1 MPLQKLELEISVV
14 ICAYTDER
22 WNELLASVESVQK
35 QTLPPLEIIVVID
48 HNDALYQRA
57 CKTLK
62 NSMVI
67 ENQEA
72 RGLSGARNSALAL
85 AKGSVIAFIDEDAT
99 ASPDWLETLTANYQ
113 DKTVLG
119 VGGQIKPAWQIGRPA
134 WFPEEFDWV
143 VGCTYRGLPEQTAPV
158 RNLIGC
164 NMSFRRE
171 VFSSVGGFRNGIG
184 RIGTLPVGCEE
195 TELCIRARKFWP
207 ERNFMYDSKAV
218 VLHRVPQKRS
228 KFEYFLSRCYSEG
241 LSKALISRFTGARS
255 GLNSE
260 WKHILKVLPL
270 GVLKGFQDA
279 ILQGDGSG
287 FGRAGAIISG
297 LFFTIVGFLIGRVR
311 EHLKARKQPQGSEPV
326 QSGSPMIIR

>member
-1 MPLQKLELEISVV
+1 MPLQTLEFEISVV

-57 CKTLK
+57 RKTLK
-62 NSMVI
+62 NIMVI
-67 ENQEA
+67 ENQQA
-72 RGLSGARNSALAL
+72 QGLSGARNSALAL

-99 ASPDWLETLTANYQ
+99 ASPNWLEILNANFQ

-119 VGGQIKPAWQIGRPA
+119 VGGQVKPIWQIGRPA

-171 VFSSVGGFRNGIG
+171 VFNSVGGFRNGIG

-195 TELCIRARKFWP
+195 TELCIRAQKFWP
-207 ERNFMYDSKAV
+207 ERNFIYDSKAV

-228 KFEYFLSRCYSEG
+228 NFKYFLSRCYSEG
-241 LSKALISRFTGARS
+241 LSKALVSRFTGARS

-260 WKHILKVLPL
+260 WKHVLRVLPL
-270 GVLKGFQDA
+270 GVLKGFQDG

-287 FGRAGAIISG
+287 LGRAGAIISG
-297 LFFTIVGFLIGRVR
+297 LFFTIVGFLIGLVR
-311 EHLKARKQPQGSEPV
+311 EHLKVYKPPKGIGTIE
-326 QSGSPMIIR
+326 SGAPIINQ